1 MICSLQGN
9 AESLSS
15 FIHNKVRLTDWFGFN
30 STIPLPISLAS
41 ISSVLTREC
50 YYFQYVF
57 RTCKKII
64 VNLDANR
71 TLVKTCLELKGFS
84 SNRFGKI
91 MASVPTRMY
100 ICLFKH
106 CLLNGGKWS
115 SDLWPLVEDCWKQLG
130 LVLCNLHLLSPFETG
145 TKTKATK
152 KNCFGLSLLF
162 WYLSE
167 HFMPHL
173 PSNLL
178 HYSYIFGLHFHCL
191 NFWWVKVLALLGTL
205 KKLAKCLHK
214 GHLNILTELP
224 RGFLGMSAYCRG
236 SPLLLNSLL
245 WWPA

>member
-15 FIHNKVRLTDWFGFN
+15 FIHNKVWLTDWFGFN

-152 KNCFGLSLLF
+152 KKLF
-162 WYLSE
+162 WSLITFLILVRAFYAT
-167 HFMPHL
+167 
-173 PSNLL
+173 PSIQ
-178 HYSYIFGLHFHCL
+178 S
-191 NFWWVKVLALLGTL
+191 LALFIHFWTTFSLFKLLMGEGAGSSRHI
-205 KKLAKCLHK
+205 KKTGKM
-214 GHLNILTELP
+214 P
-224 RGFLGMSAYCRG
+224 
-236 SPLLLNSLL
+236 P
-245 WWPA
+245 